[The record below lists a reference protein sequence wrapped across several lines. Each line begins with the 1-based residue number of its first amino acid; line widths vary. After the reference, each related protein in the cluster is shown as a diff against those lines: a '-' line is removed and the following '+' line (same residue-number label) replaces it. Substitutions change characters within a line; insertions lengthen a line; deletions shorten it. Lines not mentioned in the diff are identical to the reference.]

1 MCTWSQKRIRNSSEI
16 MEVNVLNIE
25 GKETGRKVK
34 LDKSIFGI
42 EPNDHVIYL
51 DVKQHLANKRQ
62 GTHKSKERAEIKGS
76 TRKIKKQKGTGT
88 ARAGSIK
95 NPLFKGGGRVFG
107 PTPRDYSQKVNK
119 KVKRLA
125 RKSALS
131 IKVKQNSIIVL
142 EDIQWDAPKTKNYLQ
157 MLAALG
163 LSDKKS
169 LLVLGDLNKNV
180 YLSSRNLKNS
190 KVVINSELNTYGIS
204 NANSLILSESSIA
217 GLESIL
223 NK

>member
-131 IKVKQNSIIVL
+131 IKAKQNSIIVL

-157 MLAALG
+157 MLE
-163 LSDKKS
+163 KK
-169 LLVLGDLNKNV
+169 K
-180 YLSSRNLKNS
+180 KA
-190 KVVINSELNTYGIS
+190 K
-204 NANSLILSESSIA
+204 
-217 GLESIL
+217 
-223 NK
+223 KK